1 MRAKGFSEVTGLDEQ
16 IREAMRTSLG
26 GHEPDN
32 FVESALGGAV
42 DGPPNPAA
50 EVEEVA
56 LMEELDEQLAA
67 EARTI
72 NGEIDYD
79 D

>member
-1 MRAKGFSEVTGLDEQ
+1 MRAKGFSEVVGLDEQ
-16 IREAMRTSLG
+16 IRDAMRSSLG

-32 FVESALGGAV
+32 FVESALGGAI

-50 EVEEVA
+50 EAEEVI
-56 LMEELDEQLAA
+56 LMEELDQELAA

-72 NGEIDYD
+72 NGEIDND